1 MAQKANHPIR
11 MIFWIVMAG
20 IAIRAFAAFHTY
32 VTNPDGMLYIQQAKA
47 IYHGDWQLA
56 KACAPFVSNY
66 PFLIAGAYWGF
77 PSWIES
83 ARMIS
88 VLFGSLTL
96 VPLYFLLRR
105 FADERTS
112 CLCVLLYA
120 FIPFL
125 VGGSA
130 DLIRDPVCWFFLV
143 SGCYFFVRQLET
155 RETLRKRYLYLT
167 SSYALFLM
175 AGWAR
180 PEAFMFLIFSCCYTF
195 VYSLFSEDKRYIF
208 VAVASLFLVG
218 VFLIA
223 GIMIFD
229 PSFGSYSGNA
239 IAKVSASLEQYRNLR
254 QQLGTLAD
262 DLDRGL
268 IRSFVSKVRNLIWL
282 IDLGVLIGNSV
293 AGIFYPYIP
302 FFVFGFFGLSA
313 RLRKDPRVTYL
324 FTLVM
329 LGYILLFLHVLEIWY
344 LEHRFLY
351 IIVLPG
357 SILAAFGIEKITQFF
372 QARMGWKASVAVIVI
387 SIYIIG
393 FGLGK
398 NIKKREQDKVV
409 YLNIAEYISRQEKP
423 GFGFTSVLTG
433 DSALLKLVPFY
444 VNLHLP
450 TGFCPF
456 YVAPSIK
463 NNEELIQYAEEKDV
477 KYFLWDEKNW
487 SKTHVNIQGDHF
499 RQMFKELNRW
509 DAKEVGQLILFDRN
523 Q

>member
-1 MAQKANHPIR
+1 MRSANRAIR
-11 MIFWIVMAG
+11 MIHLVILMG
-20 IAIRAFAAFHTY
+20 IALRAFAAFQTY
-32 VTNPDGMLYIQQAKA
+32 VINPDGMLYIQQAKA
-47 IYHGDWQLA
+47 IYHGDWQLLRS
-56 KACAPFVSNY
+56 CLPFVSSY
-66 PFLIAGAYWGF
+66 PFLIAAAHGVV
-77 PSWIES
+77 PSWIDS
-83 ARMIS
+83 ARVIS

-130 DLIRDPVCWFFLV
+130 DLIRDPIGWFFLV

-155 RETLRKRYLYLT
+155 RETLRKRFFYLT

-195 VYSLFSEDKRYIF
+195 LYCLFSGDKRYVF
-208 VAVASLFLVG
+208 VAVSSLLLVG
-218 VFLIA
+218 VMLIA
-223 GIMIFD
+223 GVMIFD
-229 PSFGSYSGNA
+229 PFLSSYSSKA
-239 IAKVSASLEQYRNLR
+239 AAKLSASLEQYRNLR
-254 QQLGTLAD
+254 QQLGILAD

-268 IRSFVSKVRNLIWL
+268 LRSFLSKTRNLIWL
-282 IDLGVLIGNSV
+282 IDLGVLISGSL

-313 RLRKDPRVTYL
+313 RLRKDPKVTYL
-324 FTLVM
+324 FTLVL
-329 LGYILLFLHVLEIWY
+329 LGYGLLFLHVLEIWY
-344 LEHRFLY
+344 LDHRFLH
-351 IIVLPG
+351 IIILPG
-357 SILAAFGIEKITQFF
+357 SILAAFGIEKTIQFF
-372 QARMGWKASVAVIVI
+372 QARMGWKASVAVVVI
-387 SIYIIG
+387 SFYIIA

-398 NIKKREQDKVV
+398 NIKKREEDKVV
-409 YLNIAEYISRQEKP
+409 SLNIAEYISRQEKP
-423 GFGFTSVLTG
+423 GFGFTSILTG
-433 DSALLKLVPFY
+433 DSSLLKLVPFY

-450 TGFCPF
+450 IGFCPF

-463 NNEELIQYAEEKDV
+463 NNEDLIQHAEEKDV

-487 SKTHVNIQGDHF
+487 SKTQIDIHRDDF
-499 RQMFKELNRW
+499 RQAFTYLERW
-509 DAKEVGQLILFDRN
+509 DHRECGDIILFCRK
-523 Q
+523 

>member
-1 MAQKANHPIR
+1 MTQNATYPIR
-11 MIFWIVMAG
+11 MIYWIMMAG
-20 IAIRAFAAFHTY
+20 IAIRAFAALNTA
-32 VTNPDGMLYIQQAKA
+32 VINPDGMLYIQQAKA
-47 IYHGDWQLA
+47 IYQGDWQLLRS
-56 KACAPFVSNY
+56 CLPFVSSY
-66 PFLIAGAYWGF
+66 PFLIAAAHWVV
-77 PSWIES
+77 PSWIDS
-83 ARMIS
+83 ARVIS

-96 VPLYFLLRR
+96 IPLYFLLRR
-105 FADERTS
+105 FTDERTS

-120 FIPFL
+120 FMPFL

-130 DLIRDPVCWFFLV
+130 DLIRDPIGWFFLV

-155 RETLRKRYLYLT
+155 RGTLPKRFLYLT

-180 PEAFMFLIFSCCYTF
+180 PEAFMFLIYSCFYTF
-195 VYSLFSEDKRYIF
+195 VYSLFSEEKRYVF
-208 VAVASLFLVG
+208 VAVSSLLLVG
-218 VFLIA
+218 VMLIA

-229 PSFGSYSGNA
+229 PSFSAYSKNA
-239 IAKVSASLEQYRNLR
+239 TAKVSASLEQYRNLR
-254 QQLGTLAD
+254 QQLGALAD
-262 DLDRGL
+262 DLDRGVL
-268 IRSFVSKVRNLIWL
+268 KSFLSKTRNLIWL
-282 IDLGVLIGNSV
+282 IDLGVLIGNSI

-313 RLRKDPRVTYL
+313 KLRKDPRVTYL

-344 LEHRFLY
+344 LEHRFLH
-351 IIVLPG
+351 IIILPG
-357 SILAAFGIEKITQFF
+357 CILAAFGIEKTTQFF

-398 NIKKREQDKVV
+398 NIKKRDEDKVV
-409 YLNIAEYISRQEKP
+409 YLNIAEYISRQERP

-433 DSALLKLVPFY
+433 DSSSLKLVPFY

-456 YVAPSIK
+456 YVAPKIK
-463 NNEELIQYAEEKDV
+463 NNEELIRYVEAKNV

-487 SKTHVNIQGDHF
+487 SKTQVDIHSDDF
-499 RQMFKELNRW
+499 RQTFTALERW
-509 DAKEVGQLILFDRN
+509 YHREYGVMILFCRE
-523 Q
+523 

>member
-1 MAQKANHPIR
+1 MAQSTNFPTR

-143 SGCYFFVRQLET
+143 SGCCFFVRQLET
-155 RETLRKRYLYLT
+155 RETLQKRLFHLT
-167 SSYALFLM
+167 LSCVLFLM

-180 PEAFMFLIFSCCYTF
+180 PEAFLFLIFSCLYTLLH
-195 VYSLFSEDKRYIF
+195 SLLLKDKRYVILCVSSF
-208 VAVASLFLVG
+208 VVIGLLS
-218 VFLIA
+218 IA
-223 GIMIFD
+223 GMLIFD
-229 PSFGSYSGNA
+229 PSFTAYS
-239 IAKVSASLEQYRNLR
+239 SEASSRASESLPRYSELR
-254 QQLGTLAD
+254 AQVGTLAD
-262 DLDRGL
+262 SLDRGVL
-268 IRSFVSKVRNLIWL
+268 RSFLLKTRSLIWL
-282 IDLGVLIGNSV
+282 VDLGVLIGGSV
-293 AGIFYPYIP
+293 AGIFYPYVP
-302 FFVFGFFGLSA
+302 FFVLGFFGLWA
-313 RLRKDPRVTYL
+313 KLRKDPKVVYL
-324 FTLVM
+324 FSLAM
-329 LGYILLFLHVLEIWY
+329 LGYGLLFFHILQFWY
-344 LEHRFLY
+344 FEHRFLH
-351 IIVLPG
+351 IVIFPG
-357 SILAAFGIEKITQFF
+357 CILAVFGIDKTIQFF
-372 QARMGWKASVAVIVI
+372 QARVGWKASVTVIVI
-387 SIYIIG
+387 SLYILAFG
-393 FGLGK
+393 FGK
-398 NIKKREQDKVV
+398 NIKNREDDKVV
-409 YLNIAEYISRQEKP
+409 FLNIAEYISRQERP

-433 DSALLKLVPFY
+433 DSSMLKLVPFY

-456 YVAPSIK
+456 YVASSIK
-463 NNEELIQYAEEKDV
+463 NNEELIQYAKEKDV

-487 SKTHVNIQGDHF
+487 SKTQIDIHSNEF
-499 RQMFKELNRW
+499 RQAFTYLERW
-509 DAKEVGQLILFDRN
+509 YHRECGAIILFCRK
-523 Q
+523 